1 MIVHRQEELAIRL
14 LDRALDKKEAPGSV
28 AVPKNEPPI
37 DVQLDV
43 FAKVGQWVAVKNK
56 LTEMEDTQLDEF
68 KRRIHADYKG
78 EALSASGSGCTSP
91 DDARSYRAVGKV
103 LAITTRRPRAP
114 FRRSA
119 PSGAIGKTRAI
130 ADRGSNAR

>member
-14 LDRALDKKEAPGSV
+14 LDRALDKAEAPGGV

-68 KRRIHADYKG
+68 KRRIHADQGKADKKRAYDADAG
-78 EALSASGSGCTSP
+78 GTPLRRLQARLPSASARG
-91 DDARSYRAVGKV
+91 DDG
-103 LAITTRRPRAP
+103 
-114 FRRSA
+114 
-119 PSGAIGKTRAI
+119 
-130 ADRGSNAR
+130 DRDDLEREDPAAA